1 MPWAG
6 AGQVGM
12 KKRGLVAAF
21 VLGLVF
27 GIALGPCTFAFMA
40 PVLAVAFKVGSSDAL
55 YGASLLVAYGLGHCA
70 VLVAAGTSAEIVQQV
85 LNWNEKSKGI
95 AAVKFLCGILVAI
108 GGGYMLFTA

>member
-1 MPWAG
+1 MGDVGPYGNYFVALIFFVVGLHLMGFIPMPWAG

-40 PVLAVAFKVGSSDAL
+40 PVLAVAFKVGAREQGIEEL
-55 YGASLLVAYGLGHCA
+55 FVWEA
-70 VLVAAGTSAEIVQQV
+70 VELIDEHHATVMESFE
-85 LNWNEKSKGI
+85 
-95 AAVKFLCGILVAI
+95 
-108 GGGYMLFTA
+108 